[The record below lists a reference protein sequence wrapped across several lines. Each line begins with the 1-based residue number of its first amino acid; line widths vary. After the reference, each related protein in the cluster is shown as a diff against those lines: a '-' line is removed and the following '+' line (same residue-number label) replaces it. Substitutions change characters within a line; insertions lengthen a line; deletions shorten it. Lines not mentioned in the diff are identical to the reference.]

1 MSLKDDYILMILSCE
16 KYEKERRVGQINQFL
31 NNNSIMQGIRYF
43 HLVGDKDKFR
53 KNKKLKYI
61 VDEEKNIIYTNTLD
75 DYLSLA
81 HKTISGLKAL
91 YETFDFKYV
100 LKTDDDQR
108 LINPNIFSILDTVLK
123 NKKPDYFGKLCN
135 MEEQVE
141 KWQPIVHKNDGFPTG
156 YIVGDGKPFG
166 NGRFYGL
173 SRRNVEDLVKNK
185 YDLVKKEYSEDWSIA
200 KNQKLEYRMN
210 NMYLDNSKIF
220 ADFEVY
226 NYKNEQFRR
235 QNAMNN
241 INMKF

>member
-1 MSLKDDYILMILSCE
+1 MSLKDDYILMILSCK

-31 NNNSIMQGIRYF
+31 NNNSIMQGMRYF
-43 HLVGDKDKFR
+43 HLVGDKHKFR

-75 DYLSLA
+75 DYLSLP
-81 HKTISGLKAL
+81 HKTISGLTAL

-108 LINPNIFSILDTVLK
+108 LLNPKIFSILDTVLK

-156 YIVGDGKPFG
+156 YIVGDGKPFT

-173 SRRNVEDLVKNK
+173 SHRNVYYLVSNK
-185 YDLVKKEYSEDWSIA
+185 FNQVRKELSEDWAIA
-200 KNQKLEYRMN
+200 KYQH
-210 NMYLDNSKIF
+210 LDH
-220 ADFEVY
+220 
-226 NYKNEQFRR
+226 R
-235 QNAMNN
+235 NN
-241 INMKF
+241 IFTFENMHIFMDYEPYNEKIKELQKT